1 MQRRKWMIAVAFIVG
16 CSTAPLADTLDWVDP
31 GRARQERRE
40 ATPPGPQPLP
50 MTPLDPV
57 PNSKIE
63 FLPPERPSS

>member
-40 ATPPGPQPLP
+40 ATPQGSQIPVVPPI
-50 MTPLDPV
+50 DPV
-57 PNSKIE
+57 PNNGKIE
-63 FLPPERPSS
+63 FLPPERPS